1 MVVKVL
7 EDYLPDEFKTYPS
20 KSLSSVPAMSG
31 IYFLIQDTPGS
42 SHRYQYVGHAG
53 DLKER
58 LKQHLCEDTGTFT
71 GEKKAVVLRP
81 EKLTSIGY
89 VVTEGKITWP
99 AKIQLPPR
107 NPNDGQEKYDKKCRK
122 LIAESLEI
130 LAKNSEVYSPVL
142 NDRGKVSKK
151 ARELYDF
158 EPFKQAIQYLLT
170 RDFHSVQ
177 LPSAHGLYLE
187 NEKLKEKIQSL
198 SKNKM

>member
-1 MVVKVL
+1 MVKLL
-7 EDYLPDEFKTYPS
+7 EEYLPDEFKTYPS
-20 KSLSSVPAMSG
+20 KSLSSIPAMSG

-42 SHRYQYVGHAG
+42 SHKYQYVGHAG

-81 EKLTSIGY
+81 EKLTAIGY

-99 AKIQLPPR
+99 DEIQLPPR

-130 LAKNSEVYSPVL
+130 LAKKSEVYSPVL
-142 NDRGKVSKK
+142 NDRGKMSKK
-151 ARELYDF
+151 AIELYEF
-158 EPFKQAIQYLLT
+158 EPFKQIIHALLT
-170 RDFHSVQ
+170 KDLQLVQ
-177 LPSAHGLYLE
+177 LPSAHGLYFE
-187 NEKLKEKIQSL
+187 NIKLKKEIKSL
-198 SKNKM
+198 RKND